1 MNLTRIQVPFPKHIA
16 HEGNPKSLTDYNP
29 IYLNDCNSIFFKKI
43 QFGTLTFFCVIE
55 PFWAQIS
62 TQMFF

>member
-1 MNLTRIQVPFPKHIA
+1 MNLTRIQVPFPKHVA

-43 QFGTLTFFCVIE
+43 QFGTLIFFCIIE
-55 PFWAQIS
+55 PF
-62 TQMFF
+62 